1 MSSGSD
7 VTRQLN
13 SHGRLA
19 RSANNTQENIVHRF
33 KYVISAALLA
43 ASQLATAATA
53 EASISNINVTSSGG
67 EGWAQLFKGVTWLPL
82 PSGASVGLV
91 DPSFSDTA
99 SGWQGD
105 VIGASVAAAGSMAQ
119 AKLTATSSTEN
130 YNSLNGVSAS
140 AKVNVTGGQSGW
152 ANAKVFDG
160 LMQVSGH
167 TTITVTAALSSLQV
181 SGANGQANVYI
192 DFCSWAETCA
202 PGNYTEAFID
212 SSFPN
217 YSGPMLLTASW
228 TNPGETT
235 FARMVIGLTASADS
249 VTAVPEPATMALWLA
264 GLAGVG
270 ARLRRRKD

>member
-1 MSSGSD
+1 M
-7 VTRQLN
+7 
-13 SHGRLA
+13 HRL
-19 RSANNTQENIVHRF
+19 
-33 KYVISAALLA
+33 KYVLSAALLA
-43 ASQLATAATA
+43 VSRLAAADTA
-53 EASISNINVTSSGG
+53 EASISNVNFSTSQ
-67 EGWAQLFKGVTWLPL
+67 GWAQVFKGVTWLPL
-82 PSGASVGLV
+82 PSGASVALA

-105 VIGASVAAAGSMAQ
+105 VIGASVASAGSIAE
-119 AKLTATSSTEN
+119 AKLTATTATDNSR
-130 YNSLNGVSAS
+130 SLNGVSAS

-160 LMQVSGH
+160 LFQASENA
-167 TTITVTAALSSLQV
+167 TVTVTVALSSLQV
-181 SGANGQANVYI
+181 SGPHGQANVYI

-212 SSFPN
+212 ASFPN
-217 YSGPMLLTASW
+217 YTGPTLLSATW
-228 TNPGETT
+228 TNPGEAG
-235 FARMVIGLTASADS
+235 FFRMAIGLAVSADS